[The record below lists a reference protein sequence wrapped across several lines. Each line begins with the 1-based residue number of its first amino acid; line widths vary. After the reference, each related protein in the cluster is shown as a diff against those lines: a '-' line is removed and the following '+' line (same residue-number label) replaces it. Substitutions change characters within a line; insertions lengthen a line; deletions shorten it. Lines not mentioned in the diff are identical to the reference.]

1 MAKRTEPVLEPL
13 ELAIFDVIGLY
24 LQKRGQ
30 QLIGDD
36 AETAVALLG
45 PAIKNL
51 VCVVEELQN

>member
-24 LQKRGQ
+24 LEKRGQ
-30 QLIGDD
+30 QLVDDD

-51 VCVVEELQN
+51 TAVVQELQN